1 MLGKKLYLRVADLS
15 SSNDKPKVYPGQS
28 LKEVIVE
35 MTQKRLGVTAVV
47 DEQNHLLGIITD
59 GDLRRMLK
67 NNVQI
72 DSIKASDIMTVN
84 PKTIGADELAIEA
97 LNILR
102 KHEITQLVVTSN
114 GLYLGVIHLHDL
126 LKEGFI

>member
-1 MLGKKLYLRVADLS
+1 M
-15 SSNDKPKVYPGQS
+15 
-28 LKEVIVE
+28 E
-35 MTQKRLGVTAVV
+35 MTKKRLGVTAVV

-67 NNVQI
+67 NAVQI
-72 DSIKASDIMTVN
+72 DSVKAADIMTQH
-84 PKTIGADELAIEA
+84 PKTIEPDELAIEA
-97 LNILR
+97 LNMLR

>member
-1 MLGKKLYLRVADLS
+1 
-15 SSNDKPKVYPGQS
+15 
-28 LKEVIVE
+28 

-47 DEQNHLLGIITD
+47 DEHDHLLGIITD

-67 NNVQI
+67 EDIQI
-72 DSIKASDIMTVN
+72 DKVKAADIMTVK
-84 PKTIGADELAIEA
+84 PKTIGPDELAAEA

-102 KHEITQLVVTSN
+102 KNEITQLVVTDN

>member
-1 MLGKKLYLRVADLS
+1 MKNRKCLPS
-15 SSNDKPKVYPGQS
+15 QS

-67 NNVQI
+67 
-72 DSIKASDIMTVN
+72 
-84 PKTIGADELAIEA
+84 KTY
-97 LNILR
+97 
-102 KHEITQLVVTSN
+102 SN
-114 GLYLGVIHLHDL
+114 R
-126 LKEGFI
+126 